1 MQFIEALKL
10 KSKLLFLFIF
20 ITLGLFFLGI
30 MGTINLSSMKKNLD
44 SLYFGSLVPVTELS
58 TILQTYHGGIANT
71 IYKSK
76 NSEMTP
82 NIAQSQIRT
91 ALRTIEREWRNYE
104 SHFKRDSELE
114 YVAYTSREIKKINTY
129 INKILLALENGYQL
143 KDIAIPNFEHKIAH
157 IHQIIDKLIG
167 YEVSVARY
175 ERKKF
180 LEIYD
185 SLIFNVGIIL
195 LIVILAVMFISFYV
209 FKSIQD
215 DQTALEIATKR
226 LKQANKKLENA
237 SYTDSLT
244 GLYNRRYFNLI
255 YDRELKRAKRTHSYI
270 TFMMLDIDYF
280 KQYNDTYGHIEG
292 DYALKS
298 VAKVLKENLKRPGD
312 FVFRLGGE
320 EFGVLLTETPETNS
334 AAIARKIGDSIR
346 DREIKHEK
354 SSVNKY
360 LTISIGV
367 ACCIADEALN
377 EELLMTRADEMLY
390 KAKESG
396 RDRYSITTDVSEAQ
410 VVTVA
415 TPKKGE
421 VSPADKPA

>member
-20 ITLGLFFLGI
+20 ITFGLFFIGI

-44 SLYFGSLVPVTELS
+44 SLYFGSLVPVTELND
-58 TILQTYHGGIANT
+58 ILQTYHGPIANT

-76 NSEMTP
+76 NLEMTP
-82 NIAQSQIRT
+82 NIAQAKIRT
-91 ALRTIEREWRNYE
+91 ALRTIDREWRNYA

-114 YVAYTSREIKKINTY
+114 YVAYTTKEIKKTNTY
-129 INKILLALENGYQL
+129 IKDILIALENGQQL
-143 KDIAIPNFEHKIAH
+143 KNIAIPNFEHKIAH
-157 IHQIIDKLIG
+157 IHNIVDKLID

-180 LEIYD
+180 LDVYS
-185 SLIFNVGIIL
+185 SLLLNVGLIL
-195 LIVILAVMFISFYV
+195 FVVILAVMVISFYV
-209 FKSIQD
+209 FKSIQN
-215 DQTALEIATKR
+215 DQTALEIATKK
-226 LKQANKKLENA
+226 LKRANKKLENV

-244 GLYNRRYFNLI
+244 GLHNRRYFNHI

-280 KQYNDTYGHIEG
+280 KQFNDTYGHIEG

-298 VAKVLKENLKRPGD
+298 VSKVLKETLKRPAD

-320 EFGVLLTETPETNS
+320 EFGVLLTETSESNS
-334 AAIARKIGDSIR
+334 AVIARKIGDNIR
-346 DREIKHEK
+346 AREIKHEESK
-354 SSVNKY
+354 VNEY

-367 ACCIADEALN
+367 ACCIADEALD
-377 EELLMTRADEMLY
+377 EEILITRADEMLY
-390 KAKESG
+390 KSKDSG
-396 RDRYSITTDVSEAQ
+396 RDRYSITTDISDAR

-415 TPKKGE
+415 TAKDA
-421 VSPADKPA
+421 PAQDKLA